1 VIDAEKFD
9 LHRRL
14 ARLRPLVAK
23 EVLRE
28 AESLALI
35 QITWAPDSDALLHD
49 FLFQNNSKEGVL
61 EAVGKIFPKLH
72 PSNVA
77 KASLEILG
85 TTLDLPRSVEEIKNK
100 LSTSGFQE
108 KDIALTIRLI
118 VDLGLVSKTEEKE
131 GGTAL
136 LFNPYAFEK
145 NAEDVYKAIKTL
157 PPAEHDEVLRIVE
170 SVRQNPGIPLPNK
183 TNKKILGLLVKLG
196 VIDYSKISTRT
207 LDRGAYFATAP
218 HIWGVFD
225 KSAGTDLSQDLVD
238 DSKLLLNSFRYGEYY
253 SSPGRGQIKNPVWI
267 VNALLRD
274 GAIGVQRP
282 ATAIGEDYPLALSRG
297 IVNVVESRL
306 HPGRYSMELL
316 KTDVASAVI
325 EVLQQKTLLPKE
337 ITPSN
342 EEIARAG
349 QFMSPGAVRVEQE
362 IPEELKKYHEE
373 MIFALRTSRRKR

>member
-1 VIDAEKFD
+1 M
-9 LHRRL
+9 
-14 ARLRPLVAK
+14 
-23 EVLRE
+23 
-28 AESLALI
+28 
-35 QITWAPDSDALLHD
+35 
-49 FLFQNNSKEGVL
+49 
-61 EAVGKIFPKLH
+61 
-72 PSNVA
+72 
-77 KASLEILG
+77 
-85 TTLDLPRSVEEIKNK
+85 
-100 LSTSGFQE
+100 
-108 KDIALTIRLI
+108 
-118 VDLGLVSKTEEKE
+118 
-131 GGTAL
+131 
-136 LFNPYAFEK
+136 
-145 NAEDVYKAIKTL
+145 
-157 PPAEHDEVLRIVE
+157 
-170 SVRQNPGIPLPNK
+170 
-183 TNKKILGLLVKLG
+183 
-196 VIDYSKISTRT
+196 
-207 LDRGAYFATAP
+207 AP

>member
-1 VIDAEKFD
+1 
-9 LHRRL
+9 
-14 ARLRPLVAK
+14 
-23 EVLRE
+23 
-28 AESLALI
+28 
-35 QITWAPDSDALLHD
+35 
-49 FLFQNNSKEGVL
+49 
-61 EAVGKIFPKLH
+61 
-72 PSNVA
+72 
-77 KASLEILG
+77 
-85 TTLDLPRSVEEIKNK
+85 VEEIKNK